1 MNSMLCRL
9 LSIFCI
15 CSIVLAL
22 VTIEALGQGKKSK
35 KKASPPKKVEQPKP
49 VAAKP
54 APRAAKINVLLKE
67 IVEYKS
73 GKAVGPVRKDE
84 LIEFNRNGN
93 QTLFA
98 KYDDDRPAEYIMYVY
113 NSKGKKT
120 EEKKF
125 DEDSVLVAWTIHR
138 YDVSGN
144 LVEEMRHSPKDSSVT
159 GKKVFRYDPN
169 GNKEEEIVYDEDGD
183 VENKLALVY
192 DAKGNNI
199 ESALYKGNGN
209 LKSKTKFT
217 FDGQGRKVESI
228 LYDADGDIES
238 KTIYKF
244 DTSGNLLE
252 ESATDSDG
260 KIKARTEYKY
270 DSAGNRIEVNKYKS
284 GNELESREKSRYEGK
299 NKVETSYYDSDDEF
313 THKIISKFDPQ
324 GNVVEE
330 TDHDK
335 LGEPQKG
342 IRYTITYF

>member
-1 MNSMLCRL
+1 MNRILCKL

-15 CSIVLAL
+15 CLIVLTL
-22 VTIEALGQGKKSK
+22 VAIEALGQGKKPK
-35 KKASPPKKVEQPKP
+35 KKVQPPPKIEQPKQVP
-49 VAAKP
+49 AK
-54 APRAAKINVLLKE
+54 ASPRAAKINVLLKE
-67 IVEYKS
+67 VVEYKF
-73 GKAVGPVRKDE
+73 GKAVDPVLKDE

-93 QTLFA
+93 RTLFV
-98 KYDDDRPAEYIMYVY
+98 KYDDNQRLEQITYVY

-125 DEDSVLVAWTIHR
+125 DEDSVLLGSITYR

-144 LVEEMRHSPKDSSVT
+144 LVEEMHHSPKDSSVT
-159 GKKVFRYDPN
+159 GKTVFRYDPN
-169 GNKEEEIVYDEDGD
+169 GNKDEEILYDEDGNI
-183 VENKLALVY
+183 ESKLVLVY

-199 ESALYKGNGN
+199 ESAMYKGNGS
-209 LKSKTKFT
+209 LKSKTKCT
-217 FDGQGRKVESI
+217 FDAHGRKVESI
-228 LYDADGDIES
+228 LYDADGEIES

-244 DTSGNLLE
+244 DPSGNLVE

-260 KIKARTEYKY
+260 NIKARAEYKY

-284 GNELESREKSRYEGK
+284 ENRLESREKSRYEGK

-313 THKIISKFDPQ
+313 THKIISKFDTQ